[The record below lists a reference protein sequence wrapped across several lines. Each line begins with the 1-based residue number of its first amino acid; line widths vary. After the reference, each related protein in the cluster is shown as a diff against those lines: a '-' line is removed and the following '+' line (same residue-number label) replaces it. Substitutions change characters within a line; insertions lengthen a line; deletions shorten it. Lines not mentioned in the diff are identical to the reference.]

1 MLSAEDWY
9 EAFYGAYPQ
18 FPAID
23 RVLRGRKVSD
33 SEWTRIMKNEF
44 LPSLAKQL
52 GYTVAQETVRVDQL
66 WNKKENVEVA
76 IEHENDFT
84 TIDTELGNLS
94 TIDAPL
100 KVLITYVGNRELTW
114 RPYELAERV
123 RQHLDRRQKPGE
135 FLLLVTD
142 ERGKE
147 WSAFK
152 YAPRLVAQMS
162 VLPPPTPGRKAAR
175 TRRRAVDV
183 N

>member
-1 MLSAEDWY
+1 VLSAEDWY

-52 GYTVAQETVRVDQL
+52 GYTVAQ
-66 WNKKENVEVA
+66 ENVEVA